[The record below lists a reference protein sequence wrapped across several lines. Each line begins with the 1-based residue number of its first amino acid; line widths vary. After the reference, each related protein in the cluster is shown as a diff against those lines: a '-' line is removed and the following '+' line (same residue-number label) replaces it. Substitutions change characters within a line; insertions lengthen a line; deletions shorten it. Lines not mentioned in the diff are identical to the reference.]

1 MSNKSTDQ
9 LKQELI
15 SKLDELKAKMEQTD
29 QEYEAE
35 VVEYAKKYSG
45 NLESPAAVSAMQKL
59 GKKYAEIFAEQED
72 EIKVVEGLLVKLDD
86 ESYE

>member
-1 MSNKSTDQ
+1 MSNKSNDQ

-15 SKLDELKAKMEQTD
+15 TKLDELKAKMEQTD

-35 VVEYAKKYSG
+35 IVAYAKKYG
-45 NLESPAAVSAMQKL
+45 DNTDSPAAVSAMQKL
-59 GKKYAEIFAEQED
+59 GKKYAEIFAEEED

-86 ESYE
+86 ESYQ